1 VSMIRSLAVKFI
13 MLAVTIALV
22 YWFGREASESSPK
35 HAASGDDSR
44 NVPLVEPAA
53 VESDAKRSDRFAA
66 RTGTAESGAFSEASS
81 GSASGKL
88 LDINRAGAEELESLP
103 GVGAVLA
110 QRVIEYRTTVGR
122 FQAIEDLRAVKGI
135 GPKVFERLKP
145 LVTVA
150 TVKLKGKA
158 EKRPL

>member
-1 VSMIRSLAVKFI
+1 MIRSLAVKFI

-22 YWFGREASESSPK
+22 YWFGRGASESSPK
-35 HAASGDDSR
+35 HTASGDDSR
-44 NVPLVEPAA
+44 NVRLVAPPAVEP
-53 VESDAKRSDRFAA
+53 DTNRSDRFAA
-66 RTGTAESGAFSEASS
+66 RTVTAESGAFPEASG
-81 GSASGKL
+81 GSASGKR
-88 LDINRAGAEELESLP
+88 LDINRAGVEELESLP

-110 QRVIEYRTTVGR
+110 QRVIEYRKTAGR
-122 FQAIEDLRAVKGI
+122 FQTIEDLRAVKGI
-135 GPKVFERLKP
+135 GPKVFARIKP

>member
-1 VSMIRSLAVKFI
+1 MIRSLAVKFI

-22 YWFGREASESSPK
+22 YWFGRGASESSPK

-44 NVPLVEPAA
+44 NVPLVAPAA
-53 VESDAKRSDRFAA
+53 VESDTKRSDRFAA
-66 RTGTAESGAFSEASS
+66 RAVTAESGAFSEASG
-81 GSASGKL
+81 GSASGTL

-110 QRVIEYRTTVGR
+110 QRVIEYRMTVGR
-122 FQAIEDLRAVKGI
+122 FQTIEDLRAVKGI
-135 GPKVFERLKP
+135 GPKVFARIKP
-145 LVTVA
+145 LVTVT